1 METTSDVRRIFVYLR
16 EIQKLNEKI
25 IRTVASYDKVIWL
38 SEYFDKD
45 GFRFHQDSPFHD
57 GWFTIKKQIIE
68 EPPDLPDSLIKFVDP
83 SVDIHNPLTQPKHIE
98 SLKENPELFLEWQK
112 WFEKWGQWSVKNSE
126 KFKTQQ
132 LYEKIFSIDQILRKQ
147 NDILELV
154 VGHGVL
160 SWSVENIQI
169 LHPLFVTKL
178 SIDFDAKKGI
188 FVIKPATDETKI
200 EFEMLDGLD
209 IPNRDKLQELKQKIV
224 DEGRDPRIFENILS
238 N

>member
-1 METTSDVRRIFVYLR
+1 M
-16 EIQKLNEKI
+16 
-25 IRTVASYDKVIWL
+25 
-38 SEYFDKD
+38 
-45 GFRFHQDSPFHD
+45 
-57 GWFTIKKQIIE
+57 
-68 EPPDLPDSLIKFVDP
+68 
-83 SVDIHNPLTQPKHIE
+83 
-98 SLKENPELFLEWQK
+98 
-112 WFEKWGQWSVKNSE
+112 
-126 KFKTQQ
+126 
-132 LYEKIFSIDQILRKQ
+132 
-147 NDILELV
+147 ELV

-238 N
+238 DLKEITNYLSSKGGEVKPELVGNSIPINNNPIIYNAPILMLRKFDSRLWIREINGIICSVENLSDEKL